1 MIKHLS
7 SKFCFEKT
15 PNLYIFKKHMFRVLC
30 SKYKNNIHRKVIV
43 HFILTNTIYNRTFLR
58 CVPYTS
64 QVPDLKYCSLFNWN
78 FRTVDS
84 HAHTDLVH
92 PTTIQHLLQI
102 CECAVLTNE
111 VSFHHTYYSST
122 VLQLSKK
129 NGQY

>member
-64 QVPDLKYCSLFNWN
+64 QVPDLKYCSLFSWN

-84 HAHTDLVH
+84 HAHTDLVLLYSIYYKYASVQYSPMKCH
-92 PTTIQHLLQI
+92 FTTLTIHLQFCSL
-102 CECAVLTNE
+102 AKKKD
-111 VSFHHTYYSST
+111 ST
-122 VLQLSKK
+122 KV
-129 NGQY
+129 